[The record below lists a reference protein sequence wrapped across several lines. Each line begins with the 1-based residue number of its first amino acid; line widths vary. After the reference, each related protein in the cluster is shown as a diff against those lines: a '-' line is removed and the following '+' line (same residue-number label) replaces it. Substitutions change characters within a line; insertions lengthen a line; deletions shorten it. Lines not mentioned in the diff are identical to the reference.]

1 MRTFLAVFIV
11 VTVSADEHVTI
22 NGTLGHNFLLP
33 CACSDRNES
42 IEVEWEKEHPNAMQ
56 VFKHTQTTETFCG
69 KYKERGKAFLSEN
82 RENCSILLTNIT
94 AEDQGRY
101 RCSFYIDEQYTKSYV
116 TLNIYAC
123 YSVFQ
128 TADNSGGVNVFKCNV
143 KGRYN
148 KTEIEWELDG
158 VPLQNSI
165 TTNITQKY
173 NPDDPTGLIQFY
185 SQLNT
190 TLNWTSAPRCRV
202 KAKDIATYNS
212 SDCNADKNVQS
223 KLVYNYGKDQ
233 RRSYFYIPI
242 MFVLGLSLLLW
253 CRRNVS

>member
-11 VTVSADEHVTI
+11 LTVSADKHVTI
-22 NGTLGHNFLLP
+22 NGTLGHDVLLP
-33 CACSDRNES
+33 CACSGRNVS
-42 IEVEWEKEHPNAMQ
+42 REVGWQTEGPNATQ
-56 VFKHTQTTETFCG
+56 VFNHTQTTETFWG

-94 AEDQGRY
+94 AEDQGKH
-101 RCSFYIDEQYTKSYV
+101 RCIFSINETYKKSFV

-123 YSVFQ
+123 YSVLQ
-128 TADNSGGVNVFKCNV
+128 TANNSGGVNVFKCNV

-173 NPDDPTGLIQFY
+173 NPDDPTGQIQFS

-190 TLNWTSAPRCRV
+190 TLNWTSAPRCHV
-202 KAKDIATYNS
+202 KAKNIATYNS
-212 SDCNADKNVQS
+212 SDCNAALFLQ
-223 KLVYNYGKDQ
+223 
-233 RRSYFYIPI
+233 
-242 MFVLGLSLLLW
+242 GLIL
-253 CRRNVS
+253 